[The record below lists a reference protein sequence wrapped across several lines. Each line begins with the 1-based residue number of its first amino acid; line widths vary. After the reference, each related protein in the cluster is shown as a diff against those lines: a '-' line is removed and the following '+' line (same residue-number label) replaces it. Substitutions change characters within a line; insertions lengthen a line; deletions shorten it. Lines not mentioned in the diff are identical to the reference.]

1 MSVRIIA
8 GQWRSR
14 QLEVPEALGLR
25 PTPNRVRETLFNW
38 LMDDVVGAHC
48 LDAFAGSGALG
59 FEALSRGADHVT
71 FIDSNPQVIKHLR
84 ATGDLLKTTQASY
97 LLGSFPEKI
106 KLSEQFDIV
115 FLDPPFHQGLIEP
128 SLQFLVQS
136 NLLKPRALIYV
147 EQEINAEHA
156 HSNLACLKS
165 KTTGQVSYSLWKA

>member
-14 QLEVPEALGLR
+14 KLDVPEALGLR

-38 LMDDVVGAHC
+38 LMDDMVGAHC

-59 FEALSRGADHVT
+59 FEALSRGAAHVT

-84 ATGDLLKTTQASY
+84 TTGDLFKTTQASY
-97 LLGSFPEKI
+97 VLGSFPNKVV
-106 KLSEQFDIV
+106 LSQPFDIV

-128 SLQFLVQS
+128 SLEFLTQN
-136 NLLKPRALIYV
+136 NLLKPGALIYI
-147 EQEINAEHA
+147 EQESLIPSHPNFTQ
-156 HSNLACLKS
+156 LKS
-165 KTTGQVSYSLWKA
+165 KTTGQVSYSLWRA